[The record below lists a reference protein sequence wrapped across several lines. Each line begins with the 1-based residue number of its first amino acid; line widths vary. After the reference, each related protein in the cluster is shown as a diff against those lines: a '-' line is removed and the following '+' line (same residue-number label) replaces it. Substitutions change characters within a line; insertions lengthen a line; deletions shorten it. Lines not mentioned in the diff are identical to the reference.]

1 MNDIKDYIVV
11 VKNVLSNEVCDAI
24 LNEYTNSEEWLDT
37 TVTVGID
44 ESLGDSSAIVGVD
57 KSKRSAQAIL
67 MSTDYMIAKNPIV
80 RKKLDQLMFES
91 ASNAINR
98 YKGKFKHAHIQ
109 QDTGYELLRYKTGEF
124 YIQHT
129 DSFLSN
135 PRAVSC
141 SFALNDDYEGGEF
154 AFFDR
159 EISVKAPKGSALM
172 FPSNFMYPHE
182 ILPVTKGIRYSIVTW
197 FR

>member
-11 VKNVLSNEVCDAI
+11 VKDVLSHETCDA
-24 LNEYTNSEEWLDT
+24 LLAEYVNFGEWEDT
-37 TVTVGID
+37 HIKN
-44 ESLGDSSAIVGVD
+44 GVD
-57 KSKRSAQAIL
+57 RNVRSAQTIQ
-67 MSTDYMIAKNPIV
+67 MSQDFVISVNPQV
-80 RKKLDQLMFES
+80 RKQLDEQVFAG
-91 ASNAINR
+91 ASKAITKYNE
-98 YKGKFKHAHIQ
+98 KFKYAHIE

-124 YIQHT
+124 YTQHT
-129 DSFLSN
+129 DSFLDA

-159 EISVKAPKGSALM
+159 EISVKAPKGAAVL

-182 ILPVTKGIRYSIVTW
+182 ILPVIKGTRYSIITW